1 MWKPSIWISYEHP
14 MESAGSLYIFLFF
27 SQTLRMLRWDMVT
40 LTQDLDMPWPASKK
54 DWKQIG
60 LQLQVTN
67 HLWISTWH
75 DVNLRDLPILAQCSQ
90 PQNWLSDENVDVPW
104 CHDGAMMVPWWCQ
117 TQPQNFCGLR
127 LDMTW
132 YRYADTAGNAAAWPW
147 ATCIEGSRCWRP
159 PGCYF
164 WLVWL
169 WLKISESKGIIL
181 CPSWGCNYI
190 YIYVCI
196 NIYVYVY
203 IYIYI
208 CMYICIYI
216 YYEIPVYYISYYTIE
231 YSAKL

>member
-40 LTQDLDMPWPASKK
+40 LTRDLDMPWPASKK

-104 CHDGAMMVPWWCQ
+104 CHDGAMMVPNSA
-117 TQPQNFCGLR
+117 PKFLR
-127 LDMTW
+127 IETW
-132 YRYADTAGNAAAWPW
+132 YDLIPIRRYRRKRCGMTLGNLHRRQQMLE
-147 ATCIEGSRCWRP
+147 ATRMLFLIGLAVAENQRIKRNNP
-159 PGCYF
+159 MPF
-164 WLVWL
+164 LR
-169 WLKISESKGIIL
+169 
-181 CPSWGCNYI
+181 
-190 YIYVCI
+190 
-196 NIYVYVY
+196 
-203 IYIYI
+203 
-208 CMYICIYI
+208 M
-216 YYEIPVYYISYYTIE
+216 
-231 YSAKL
+231 